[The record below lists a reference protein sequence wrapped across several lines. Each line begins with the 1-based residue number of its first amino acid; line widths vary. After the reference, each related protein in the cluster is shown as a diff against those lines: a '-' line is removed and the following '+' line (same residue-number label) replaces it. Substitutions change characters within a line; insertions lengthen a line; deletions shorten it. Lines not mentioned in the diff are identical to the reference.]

1 MPRNQGL
8 EIEVQ
13 AQSRD
18 RGIVRDAAAELAD
31 LPYVRLTQRV
41 QPPPERRNLWL
52 LLALVL
58 LAHVLLGWLTWRILR
73 PSPTRHGEGG
83 VISVMLIEPSSNLPP
98 PPPLVEPPP
107 LPGRPA
113 PTAPPRR
120 LHYVPPATGAIQ
132 AQMEGVKG
140 PPLDLYESNGQIR
153 LPPNASRQAAPAP
166 AYSAPGLQGS
176 QIYSGKSPVPY
187 KPTRFNQDWAPDH
200 ESLGAKTV
208 GRAVDKAIEKTT
220 VQKTVHL
227 PGGIK
232 LHCAVS
238 PLMLLA
244 GCKGD
249 DPQPPPGNDDD
260 IRLSMPPAE
269 TLTGKKV
276 VVPKPASSTANPA
289 TAPAREDKAKQD
301 QRACQLQSRDA
312 QAASHPR
319 DACRDR
325 QPLPAGGRS

>member
-13 AQSRD
+13 AQSLD
-18 RGIVRDAAAELAD
+18 RGVVRDAAAELAD

-41 QPPPERRNLWL
+41 VPPPERRNLRL

-73 PSPTRHGEGG
+73 PSSPGYGEGG
-83 VISVMLIEPSSNLPP
+83 VIAVTLIEPTSNLPP
-98 PPPLVEPPP
+98 PPPLLEPPP
-107 LPGRPA
+107 LQGHAAPA
-113 PTAPPRR
+113 VPPRR
-120 LHYVPPATGAIQ
+120 LHYVPPAKGAIQ
-132 AQMEGVKG
+132 AEMQGVKG
-140 PPLDLYESNGQIR
+140 PPLELYESNGQIR
-153 LPPNASRQAAPAP
+153 LPPDASRQAAPAP
-166 AYSAPGLQGS
+166 AYSTPELQGS

-187 KPTRFNQDWAPDH
+187 KPTRFNKDWAPDH
-200 ESLGAKTV
+200 ESLGAKTI

-232 LHCAVS
+232 LHCALS
-238 PLMLLA
+238 PLALFA

-249 DPQPPPGNDDD
+249 DPQPPPRNDND
-260 IRLSMPPAE
+260 IRLSMPPAQ

-276 VVPKPASSTANPA
+276 GVPASASSVVPPPSGSN
-289 TAPAREDKAKQD
+289 
-301 QRACQLQSRDA
+301 
-312 QAASHPR
+312 
-319 DACRDR
+319 
-325 QPLPAGGRS
+325 